1 MVIGVILEIAEAVIS
16 VTEVE
21 GTPGVAVSMGCIDM
35 AIPMLK
41 GIQDTGVCLIVGLVV
56 GPDAELRHDSAVV
69 QGKGGDVLGS
79 HVSKYGEHDCQD
91 GKDVLE
97 RFHFHYVLIAGT
109 KVKRDKGFPVSL
121 FSVKNASN
129 SDGLV
134 KTGKV
139 SFKSEQMESRHALVG
154 KSLYLLQ

>member
-1 MVIGVILEIAEAVIS
+1 
-16 VTEVE
+16 
-21 GTPGVAVSMGCIDM
+21 MGRIDM
-35 AIPMLK
+35 AISMLK
-41 GIQDTGVCLIVGLVV
+41 GIQDSGVGLIVGLIV

-79 HVSKYGEHDCQD
+79 HVSKCGEHDCQD

-139 SFKSEQMESRHALVG
+139 SFKSEKRESRHALVG